1 MANDQKITLHID
13 GDISDVRK
21 KLEQLKQEKMLQMQ
35 KHLNKLLRELQL
47 AKKMIYQ
54 ILELNLIKMEK

>member
-1 MANDQKITLHID
+1 MILDKRKVLKAKQQKR
-13 GDISDVRK
+13 RK

-35 KHLNKLLRELQL
+35 KHLNKLLGELQQ